1 MCKLFRYNDEN
12 MKDEMPFKGISELH
26 THDQYFLL
34 RRSKEAKAGGGA
46 GGSIAKPAFADNISV
61 AN

>member
-34 RRSKEAKAGGGA
+34 RRSKEAKAGGGW
-46 GGSIAKPAFADNISV
+46 G
-61 AN
+61 